1 MLVWARRRGDPVIAF
16 ATIGRF
22 YDEEMIVSVGTT
34 RAEALDL
41 ADKFH
46 TDRRGDWD
54 ADADR
59 EGWLDSLAVV
69 EMRADL
75 STLRRVIDIAVY
87 GVETTTTA
95 TIAREFSPY
104 AKQEP

>member
-1 MLVWARRRGDPVIAF
+1 MIAF

-22 YDEEMIVSVGTT
+22 CDEDMVVSVGTS
-34 RAEALDL
+34 RQEALAL

-59 EGWLDSLAVV
+59 EAWLDSL
-69 EMRADL
+69 EIL
-75 STLRRVIDIAVY
+75 ELRGDRVTVLRFVGIN
-87 GVETTTTA
+87 GSETTYA
-95 TIAREFSPY
+95 TEYPPSLNPY
-104 AKQEP
+104 RKEP

>member
-1 MLVWARRRGDPVIAF
+1 MIAF
-16 ATIGRF
+16 VTIGR
-22 YDEEMIVSVGTT
+22 YCDEEMIVSVGTT

-41 ADKFH
+41 ADKFV

-59 EGWLDSLAVV
+59 VAWLDSL
-69 EMRADL
+69 EIL
-75 STLRRVIDIAVY
+75 ELRGDRLTMLRFVSIN
-87 GVETTTTA
+87 GSETTYA
-95 TIAREFSPY
+95 TEYAPSLNPY

>member
-1 MLVWARRRGDPVIAF
+1 MIAF

-22 YDEEMIVSVGTT
+22 CDEVMVVSVGTT
-34 RAEALDL
+34 RQEAIVL

-59 EGWLDSLAVV
+59 EAWLDSLAIL
-69 EMRADL
+69 ELRGDL
-75 STLRRVIDIAVY
+75 PTLHRLIDLAVY
-87 GVETTTTA
+87 GVETTCTGEITRA
-95 TIAREFSPY
+95 LHPHT
-104 AKQEP
+104 KQEP

>member
-1 MLVWARRRGDPVIAF
+1 MIAF

-22 YDEEMIVSVGTT
+22 FDEEMVVSVGTT

-59 EGWLDSLAVV
+59 EKWLDSL
-69 EMRADL
+69 EILELRGDL
-75 STLRRVIDIAVY
+75 STIRRLIDISVY
-87 GVETTTTA
+87 GVETTATA
-95 TIAREFSPY
+95 SICRELNPY

>member
-1 MLVWARRRGDPVIAF
+1 MIAF

-22 YDEEMIVSVGTT
+22 CDEEMIVSVGTT

-54 ADADR
+54 ADAER
-59 EGWLDSLAVV
+59 EAWLDSL
-69 EMRADL
+69 EIL
-75 STLRRVIDIAVY
+75 ELRGDRVTMLRFVSIN
-87 GVETTTTA
+87 GSETTYA
-95 TIAREFSPY
+95 TEYAPSLNPY
-104 AKQEP
+104 RKEP